1 VAKRMLERTV
11 KQKNK
16 YKNDLDVCRNENH
29 LLKMQL
35 EAMKKKIDEMN
46 RINST
51 FVTNVSTAYRQNL
64 NVTQR
69 EDDKDN
75 AIDGMISC
83 SSPAK
88 SINLKKPPRAN
99 YQTQR
104 AGQRLSGVDS
114 KFIDSQDY
122 EGSFV
127 SRKSGASARTTN
139 TNLPSS
145 KKANK
150 KDELFK

>member
-1 VAKRMLERTV
+1 MLERTV

-16 YKNDLDVCRNENH
+16 YKNDLDVCRNENR

-51 FVTNVSTAYRQNL
+51 FVSNVSTAYRENL
-64 NVTQR
+64 NVPPR
-69 EDDKDN
+69 EDDKEN

-99 YQTQR
+99 YTSNYQTQR
-104 AGQRLSGVDS
+104 VGKRLSGVDS
-114 KFIDSQDY
+114 KFVDSHDY

-127 SRKSGASARTTN
+127 SKKSGTSARTTN
-139 TNLPSS
+139 TNLLSS